1 MPPTPP
7 ARLSIRALQSPI
19 SGPCSLELGAGECV
33 AVMGASGAGK
43 SVLLRLIADLDPGSG
58 EVLLNGQPR
67 SAFSGPAWRQQ
78 VMYLAAEPAW
88 WGPTVMEHFPPGS
101 QPALL
106 EMASTLGLRQGFVD
120 IPLTQLS
127 TGERQR
133 LALLRGLLRRPQ
145 VLLLDEPTAAL
156 DETSVAAV
164 EQLLQRCQQQGLSL
178 LWVTHSQAQAARV
191 GQRCMQLVDHQL
203 RPMEAAQ

>member
-1 MPPTPP
+1 MPPTTP

-88 WGPTVMEHFPPGS
+88 WGPTVIEHFPPGS
-101 QPALL
+101 QAALL
-106 EMASTLGLRQGFVD
+106 EMASALGLRQGFID

-191 GQRCMQLVDHQL
+191 GQRCMQLLDHQL

>member
-1 MPPTPP
+1 MPPNTP

-19 SGPCSLELGAGECV
+19 SGPCSLELAAGECV

-58 EVLLNGQPR
+58 EVLLNGQAR

-101 QPALL
+101 QAALL
-106 EMASTLGLRQGFVD
+106 EMASALGLRQGFVD

-203 RPMEAAQ
+203 QPMGAAQ